1 MSTDKPPTIDR
12 QLAMH
17 YIERAAID
25 LASDELAGNGHKK
38 TVGYE
43 VRKESMRRLV
53 ARIKSYLREL

>member
-1 MSTDKPPTIDR
+1 MTTDKPPTIDR
-12 QLAMH
+12 QLTMH

-25 LASDELAGNGHKK
+25 LANDELAGNAYKK